1 MLRALP
7 ILLTLAAFPAW
18 GQTPVTPSPV
28 TPSPITPSPVTPSMW
43 EQMTKT
49 SQDNFLQLEK
59 LTTDAETGPA
69 MPADLLAQFR
79 QQRAAAAASWLTSA
93 HLWANVA
100 PDSRDASDAI
110 AAAEAAVKKYP
121 PPQ

>member
-1 MLRALP
+1 MFRVLP
-7 ILLTLAAFPAW
+7 ILLALAVVPAFGQPA
-18 GQTPVTPSPV
+18 TA
-28 TPSPITPSPVTPSMW
+28 ITPSMW

-69 MPADLLAQFR
+69 MPTDLLTQFR

-100 PDSRDASDAI
+100 PDSRDASAAI

-121 PPQ
+121 PPTQ